1 MNDFSSYIGI
11 IGGGISGLT
20 LGCTLKKYR
29 INTIIFEKEPHLH
42 DEGAGISISPN
53 GLIALEHLDL
63 KNELEQ
69 AIEDKKR
76 ALAEAENTRRRGI
89 KDLEQ
94 SRKYGHLSFA
104 REMLSVVDSLES
116 AVNSSPQNKDELSDE
131 IKNFIVGVEM
141 TLEQLKQV
149 FNNHNISKIDPQGDK
164 FDYNV
169 HQAMFEKETDEV
181 EPGLIIEVMQ
191 PGWSLHDRL
200 LRPAMVGVS
209 KKKINKD

>member
-1 MNDFSSYIGI
+1 MTKNKTRKQDSPNLSNNGNDNIEDNKVEEVVSEDDNDFNSDED
-11 IGGGISGLT
+11 
-20 LGCTLKKYR
+20 LKK
-29 INTIIFEKEPHLH
+29 
-42 DEGAGISISPN
+42 
-53 GLIALEHLDL
+53 
-63 KNELEQ
+63 ELEQ

-116 AVNSSPQNKDELSDE
+116 AVNSSPQNKDELTDE
-131 IKNFIVGVEM
+131 TKNFIVGVEM

-181 EPGLIIEVMQ
+181 EPGVIIEVMQ

-209 KKKINKD
+209 KKKANKD

>member
-1 MNDFSSYIGI
+1 MTKNKTKKQDSSNSSNSGNDNIEENKDEEAVFDDNNLNSEEE
-11 IGGGISGLT
+11 
-20 LGCTLKKYR
+20 LKK
-29 INTIIFEKEPHLH
+29 
-42 DEGAGISISPN
+42 
-53 GLIALEHLDL
+53 
-63 KNELEQ
+63 ELEQ

-76 ALAEAENTRRRGI
+76 ALADAENTRRRGI

-116 AVNSSPQNKDELSDE
+116 AVNSSPQNKDELTDE
-131 IKNFIVGVEM
+131 IKNLIVGVEM

-149 FNNHNISKIDPQGDK
+149 FNNHNISKIDPHGDK
-164 FDYNV
+164 FDYNI
-169 HQAMFEKETDEV
+169 HQAMFEKETDKV
-181 EPGLIIEVMQ
+181 EPGIIIEVMQ

-209 KKKINKD
+209 KKKN

>member
-1 MNDFSSYIGI
+1 MTKNKTKKQVSSDSKKNENNNFEENENEEV
-11 IGGGISGLT
+11 ISEDNSDNNYLNSEEE
-20 LGCTLKKYR
+20 LKK
-29 INTIIFEKEPHLH
+29 
-42 DEGAGISISPN
+42 
-53 GLIALEHLDL
+53 
-63 KNELEQ
+63 ELEQ

-76 ALAEAENTRRRGI
+76 ALADAENTRRRGI

-94 SRKYGHLSFA
+94 SRKYGHISFA

-116 AVNSSPQNKDELSDE
+116 AVNSSPQNKDQLTDE

-209 KKKINKD
+209 KKKGNKD

>member
-1 MNDFSSYIGI
+1 MTKNKTKKQVSSNSSNNGNDNIEENKDEEAVLDDNNNLNSEEE
-11 IGGGISGLT
+11 
-20 LGCTLKKYR
+20 LKK
-29 INTIIFEKEPHLH
+29 
-42 DEGAGISISPN
+42 
-53 GLIALEHLDL
+53 
-63 KNELEQ
+63 ELEQ

-76 ALAEAENTRRRGI
+76 ALADAENTRRRGT

-94 SRKYGHLSFA
+94 SRKYGHISFA

-116 AVNSSPQNKDELSDE
+116 AVNSSPQNKDELTDE

-164 FDYNV
+164 FDYNI

>member
-1 MNDFSSYIGI
+1 MTKNKTKKQDSSNLSNNGKDNIEENKVEEVLSKDNNDFNSDED
-11 IGGGISGLT
+11 
-20 LGCTLKKYR
+20 LKK
-29 INTIIFEKEPHLH
+29 
-42 DEGAGISISPN
+42 
-53 GLIALEHLDL
+53 
-63 KNELEQ
+63 ELEQ

-116 AVNSSPQNKDELSDE
+116 AVNSSPQNKDELTDE

-209 KKKINKD
+209 KKKANKD

>member
-1 MNDFSSYIGI
+1 MKDEMNKEDQKGVEVSKDEKSVPEDNGP
-11 IGGGISGLT
+11 ISDEA
-20 LGCTLKKYR
+20 LKM
-29 INTIIFEKEPHLH
+29 
-42 DEGAGISISPN
+42 
-53 GLIALEHLDL
+53 
-63 KNELEQ
+63 ELEQ

-116 AVNSSPQNKDELSDE
+116 AVNAIPQNKDNLTDEL
-131 IKNFIVGVEM
+131 KNFIVGVEM

-149 FNNHNISKIDPQGDK
+149 FNNHNISKIDPHGDK
-164 FDYNV
+164 FDYNI
-169 HQAMFEKETDEV
+169 HQAMFEKETDKV
-181 EPGLIIEVMQ
+181 EPGIIIEVMQ

-209 KKKINKD
+209 KKKINKE

>member
-1 MNDFSSYIGI
+1 MTKNKTKKQDSSNNGNDNIEEN
-11 IGGGISGLT
+11 
-20 LGCTLKKYR
+20 K
-29 INTIIFEKEPHLH
+29 
-42 DEGAGISISPN
+42 DEEVMSDDN
-53 GLIALEHLDL
+53 NNLNFDEQLR
-63 KNELEQ
+63 KELEQ

-116 AVNSSPQNKDELSDE
+116 AVNSTPKNKDELKDE

-149 FNNHNISKIDPQGDK
+149 FNNHNISKIDPQGDR
-164 FDYNV
+164 FDYNI
-169 HQAMFEKETDEV
+169 HQAMFEKETDKV
-181 EPGLIIEVMQ
+181 EQGIIIEVMQ

-209 KKKINKD
+209 KKKINKE

>member
-1 MNDFSSYIGI
+1 MTKNKTKKQVSSDSKNNENSNFEGNKVEEVVSEDNNDFNSDED
-11 IGGGISGLT
+11 
-20 LGCTLKKYR
+20 LKK
-29 INTIIFEKEPHLH
+29 
-42 DEGAGISISPN
+42 
-53 GLIALEHLDL
+53 
-63 KNELEQ
+63 ELEQ

-76 ALAEAENTRRRGI
+76 ALADAENTRRRGI

-94 SRKYGHLSFA
+94 LRKYGHISFA
-104 REMLSVVDSLES
+104 REMLSVIDSLES
-116 AVNSSPQNKDELSDE
+116 AVNSSPQNKDQLTDE

-209 KKKINKD
+209 KKKANKD

>member
-1 MNDFSSYIGI
+1 MTKNKTKKQVSSNPSNNGNDNIEENKVEEVVSEDNNDFNSDED
-11 IGGGISGLT
+11 
-20 LGCTLKKYR
+20 LKK
-29 INTIIFEKEPHLH
+29 
-42 DEGAGISISPN
+42 
-53 GLIALEHLDL
+53 
-63 KNELEQ
+63 ELEQ
-69 AIEDKKR
+69 VIEDKKR
-76 ALAEAENTRRRGI
+76 ALADAENTRRRGI
-89 KDLEQ
+89 KDLEL

-116 AVNSSPQNKDELSDE
+116 AVNSSPKNKDELTDE

-169 HQAMFEKETDEV
+169 HQAMFEKETSEV
-181 EPGLIIEVMQ
+181 EPGVIIEVMQ

-209 KKKINKD
+209 KKKTDKD

>member
-1 MNDFSSYIGI
+1 MTKNKTKKQVSSDSKNNDNSNFEENKLEEVVSEDNNDFNSDED
-11 IGGGISGLT
+11 
-20 LGCTLKKYR
+20 LKK
-29 INTIIFEKEPHLH
+29 
-42 DEGAGISISPN
+42 
-53 GLIALEHLDL
+53 
-63 KNELEQ
+63 ELEQ

-76 ALAEAENTRRRGI
+76 ALADAENTRRRGI

-116 AVNSSPQNKDELSDE
+116 AVNSSPQNKDELTDE

-209 KKKINKD
+209 KKKANKD

>member
-1 MNDFSSYIGI
+1 MTKNKTKKQVSSDSKKNESNNIEENDNEDVVSEDNNDLNSEEE
-11 IGGGISGLT
+11 
-20 LGCTLKKYR
+20 LKK
-29 INTIIFEKEPHLH
+29 
-42 DEGAGISISPN
+42 
-53 GLIALEHLDL
+53 
-63 KNELEQ
+63 ELEQ

-76 ALAEAENTRRRGI
+76 ALADAENTRRRGI

-94 SRKYGHLSFA
+94 SRKYGHISFA

-116 AVNSSPQNKDELSDE
+116 AVNSSPQNKDELTDE

-181 EPGLIIEVMQ
+181 EPGVIIEVMQ

-209 KKKINKD
+209 KKKTNKN

>member
-1 MNDFSSYIGI
+1 MTKNKTKKQVSSDSKNNENNSFEENKVEEVLSEDNNDFNSDED
-11 IGGGISGLT
+11 
-20 LGCTLKKYR
+20 LKK
-29 INTIIFEKEPHLH
+29 
-42 DEGAGISISPN
+42 
-53 GLIALEHLDL
+53 
-63 KNELEQ
+63 ELEQ

-94 SRKYGHLSFA
+94 SRKYGHLAFA

-116 AVNSSPQNKDELSDE
+116 AVNSSPQNKDELTDE
-131 IKNFIVGVEM
+131 TKNFIVGVEM

-209 KKKINKD
+209 KKKANKD

>member
-1 MNDFSSYIGI
+1 MTKNKTKKQVSSNSSNNGNDNIEENKDEEVVSDNNNLNFDDE
-11 IGGGISGLT
+11 
-20 LGCTLKKYR
+20 LKK
-29 INTIIFEKEPHLH
+29 
-42 DEGAGISISPN
+42 
-53 GLIALEHLDL
+53 
-63 KNELEQ
+63 ELEQ

-94 SRKYGHLSFA
+94 SRKYGHLAFA

-116 AVNSSPQNKDELSDE
+116 AVNSSPQNKDELTDE
-131 IKNFIVGVEM
+131 TKNFIVGVEM

-209 KKKINKD
+209 KKKANKD

>member
-1 MNDFSSYIGI
+1 MTKNKTKKQDSSNLSNNGNDNIEDNKVEEVVSEDDNDFNS
-11 IGGGISGLT
+11 
-20 LGCTLKKYR
+20 
-29 INTIIFEKEPHLH
+29 
-42 DEGAGISISPN
+42 DEDFN
-53 GLIALEHLDL
+53 
-63 KNELEQ
+63 KELEQ

-94 SRKYGHLSFA
+94 SRKYGHLAFA

-116 AVNSSPQNKDELSDE
+116 AVNSSPQNKDELADE

-209 KKKINKD
+209 KKKANKD

>member
-1 MNDFSSYIGI
+1 MTKNKTKKQGSSNLSNNGNDNIEESKVEEVVSEDNNVFNSDED
-11 IGGGISGLT
+11 
-20 LGCTLKKYR
+20 LKK
-29 INTIIFEKEPHLH
+29 
-42 DEGAGISISPN
+42 
-53 GLIALEHLDL
+53 
-63 KNELEQ
+63 ELEQ

-116 AVNSSPQNKDELSDE
+116 AVNSSPQNKDELTDE
-131 IKNFIVGVEM
+131 TKNFIVGVEM

-209 KKKINKD
+209 KKKTNKD

>member
-1 MNDFSSYIGI
+1 MTKNKTKKQDSSNLSNNGNNNIEDNKVEEVVSEDDNDFNSYED
-11 IGGGISGLT
+11 
-20 LGCTLKKYR
+20 LKK
-29 INTIIFEKEPHLH
+29 
-42 DEGAGISISPN
+42 
-53 GLIALEHLDL
+53 
-63 KNELEQ
+63 ELEQ

-94 SRKYGHLSFA
+94 SRKYGHLAFA

-116 AVNSSPQNKDELSDE
+116 AVNSSPQNKDELTDE
-131 IKNFIVGVEM
+131 TKNFIVGVEM

>member
-1 MNDFSSYIGI
+1 MTKNKTKKQVSSDSKNNENNKVEDNKVEEVVSEDNNDFNSDED
-11 IGGGISGLT
+11 
-20 LGCTLKKYR
+20 LKK
-29 INTIIFEKEPHLH
+29 
-42 DEGAGISISPN
+42 
-53 GLIALEHLDL
+53 
-63 KNELEQ
+63 ELEQ

-94 SRKYGHLSFA
+94 SRKYGHLAFA

-116 AVNSSPQNKDELSDE
+116 AVNSSPQNKDELTDE
-131 IKNFIVGVEM
+131 TKNFIVGVEM

-169 HQAMFEKETDEV
+169 HQAMFEKETDEF

-209 KKKINKD
+209 KKKANKD

>member
-1 MNDFSSYIGI
+1 MTKNKTKKQGSSNLSNNGNDNIKESKVEEVVSEDNNVFNSDED
-11 IGGGISGLT
+11 
-20 LGCTLKKYR
+20 LKK
-29 INTIIFEKEPHLH
+29 
-42 DEGAGISISPN
+42 
-53 GLIALEHLDL
+53 
-63 KNELEQ
+63 ELEQ

-76 ALAEAENTRRRGI
+76 ALADAENTRRRGI

-94 SRKYGHLSFA
+94 SRKYGHISFA

-116 AVNSSPQNKDELSDE
+116 AVNSSPQNKDELTDE

-209 KKKINKD
+209 KKKTNKD

>member
-1 MNDFSSYIGI
+1 MTKNKTKKQVSSDSKKNENNNIEKNENEEVVSEDINDNNNLNSEED
-11 IGGGISGLT
+11 
-20 LGCTLKKYR
+20 LKK
-29 INTIIFEKEPHLH
+29 
-42 DEGAGISISPN
+42 
-53 GLIALEHLDL
+53 
-63 KNELEQ
+63 ELEQ

-76 ALAEAENTRRRGI
+76 ALADAENTRRRGI

-94 SRKYGHLSFA
+94 LRKYGHISFA
-104 REMLSVVDSLES
+104 REMLSVIDSLES
-116 AVNSSPQNKDELSDE
+116 AVNSSPQNKDQLTDE

-209 KKKINKD
+209 KKKSTKTKS

>member
-1 MNDFSSYIGI
+1 MTKNKTKTKKQHSSNNGNDNIEEKKDEEAAFDDNNNLNSEQE
-11 IGGGISGLT
+11 
-20 LGCTLKKYR
+20 LKK
-29 INTIIFEKEPHLH
+29 
-42 DEGAGISISPN
+42 
-53 GLIALEHLDL
+53 
-63 KNELEQ
+63 ELEQ

-76 ALAEAENTRRRGI
+76 ALADAENTRRRGI

-94 SRKYGHLSFA
+94 SRKYGHISFA

-116 AVNSSPQNKDELSDE
+116 AVNSSPQNKDELTDE
-131 IKNFIVGVEM
+131 TKNFIVGVEM

-209 KKKINKD
+209 KKKGNKD

>member
-1 MNDFSSYIGI
+1 MTKNKTKKQVSSDSKKNENNNIEKNENEEVVSEDNNDNNNLNSEED
-11 IGGGISGLT
+11 
-20 LGCTLKKYR
+20 LKK
-29 INTIIFEKEPHLH
+29 
-42 DEGAGISISPN
+42 
-53 GLIALEHLDL
+53 
-63 KNELEQ
+63 ELEQ

-76 ALAEAENTRRRGI
+76 ALADAENTRRRGI

-94 SRKYGHLSFA
+94 TRKYGHISFA

-116 AVNSSPQNKDELSDE
+116 AVNSSPQNKDQLTDE

>member
-1 MNDFSSYIGI
+1 MKKNKTKKQNSSNNGNDNIEGI
-11 IGGGISGLT
+11 KDEEVVSDDNNNLNFEQE
-20 LGCTLKKYR
+20 LKK
-29 INTIIFEKEPHLH
+29 
-42 DEGAGISISPN
+42 
-53 GLIALEHLDL
+53 
-63 KNELEQ
+63 ELEQ

-116 AVNSSPQNKDELSDE
+116 AVNLTPKNKDEFKDE
-131 IKNFIVGVEM
+131 VKNFIIGVEM

-149 FNNHNISKIDPQGDK
+149 FNNHNISKIDPLGDR
-164 FDYNV
+164 FDYNI

-181 EPGLIIEVMQ
+181 EPGVIIEVMQ

-209 KKKINKD
+209 KKKKNKD

>member
-1 MNDFSSYIGI
+1 MTKNKTKKQVSSDSKKNENNNIEENENEEVVSEDNNDNNDLNSEEE
-11 IGGGISGLT
+11 
-20 LGCTLKKYR
+20 LKK
-29 INTIIFEKEPHLH
+29 
-42 DEGAGISISPN
+42 
-53 GLIALEHLDL
+53 
-63 KNELEQ
+63 ELEQ

-76 ALAEAENTRRRGI
+76 ALADAENTRRRGI

-94 SRKYGHLSFA
+94 SRKYGHISFA

-116 AVNSSPQNKDELSDE
+116 AVNSSPQNKDQLTDE

-181 EPGLIIEVMQ
+181 EPGVIIEVMQ

-209 KKKINKD
+209 KKKTNKN

>member
-1 MNDFSSYIGI
+1 MTKNKTKKQDSSNNGNDNIEENKDEEVLSEDNNDFNSDED
-11 IGGGISGLT
+11 
-20 LGCTLKKYR
+20 LKK
-29 INTIIFEKEPHLH
+29 
-42 DEGAGISISPN
+42 
-53 GLIALEHLDL
+53 
-63 KNELEQ
+63 ELEQ

-76 ALAEAENTRRRGI
+76 ALADAENTRRRGI

-94 SRKYGHLSFA
+94 SRKFGHISLA
-104 REMLSVVDSLES
+104 RETLSVVDSLES

-209 KKKINKD
+209 KKKVNKD

>member
-1 MNDFSSYIGI
+1 MTKNKTRKQDSPNLSNNGNDNIEDNKVEEVVSEDDNDFNSDED
-11 IGGGISGLT
+11 
-20 LGCTLKKYR
+20 LKK
-29 INTIIFEKEPHLH
+29 
-42 DEGAGISISPN
+42 
-53 GLIALEHLDL
+53 
-63 KNELEQ
+63 ELEQ

-94 SRKYGHLSFA
+94 SRKYGHLAFA

-116 AVNSSPQNKDELSDE
+116 AVNSSPQNKDELTDE
-131 IKNFIVGVEM
+131 TKNFIVGVEM

-181 EPGLIIEVMQ
+181 EPGVIIEVMQ

-209 KKKINKD
+209 KKKANKD

>member
-1 MNDFSSYIGI
+1 MTKNKTKKQDSSNLSNNGNDNIEDNKVEEVVSEDDNDFNSDED
-11 IGGGISGLT
+11 
-20 LGCTLKKYR
+20 LKK
-29 INTIIFEKEPHLH
+29 
-42 DEGAGISISPN
+42 
-53 GLIALEHLDL
+53 
-63 KNELEQ
+63 ELEQ

-76 ALAEAENTRRRGI
+76 ALADAENTRRRGV

-116 AVNSSPQNKDELSDE
+116 AVNSSPQNKDELTDE

-169 HQAMFEKETDEV
+169 HQAMFEKETDEF

-209 KKKINKD
+209 KKKANKD

>member
-1 MNDFSSYIGI
+1 MTKNKTKKQDSSNSSNNGNDNIEENKDEEAVFDDNNN
-11 IGGGISGLT
+11 LNFEEE
-20 LGCTLKKYR
+20 LKK
-29 INTIIFEKEPHLH
+29 
-42 DEGAGISISPN
+42 
-53 GLIALEHLDL
+53 
-63 KNELEQ
+63 ELEQ

-94 SRKYGHLSFA
+94 SRKYGHLAFA

-116 AVNSSPQNKDELSDE
+116 AVNSSPQNKDELTDE
-131 IKNFIVGVEM
+131 TKNFKVGVEM

-169 HQAMFEKETDEV
+169 HQAMFEKETDEF

-209 KKKINKD
+209 KKKANKD

>member
-1 MNDFSSYIGI
+1 MTKNKTKKQVSSNSSNNGNDNIEEN
-11 IGGGISGLT
+11 
-20 LGCTLKKYR
+20 K
-29 INTIIFEKEPHLH
+29 
-42 DEGAGISISPN
+42 DEEVVSDN
-53 GLIALEHLDL
+53 NNLNFDDELR
-63 KNELEQ
+63 KELEQ

-116 AVNSSPQNKDELSDE
+116 AVNSSPQNKDELTDE

-209 KKKINKD
+209 KKKTNKD

>member
-1 MNDFSSYIGI
+1 MTKNKTKKQVSSDSTNNENNSFEENKVEEVLSEDNKDFNSDED
-11 IGGGISGLT
+11 
-20 LGCTLKKYR
+20 LKK
-29 INTIIFEKEPHLH
+29 
-42 DEGAGISISPN
+42 
-53 GLIALEHLDL
+53 
-63 KNELEQ
+63 ELEQ

-76 ALAEAENTRRRGI
+76 ALADAENTRRRGI

-94 SRKYGHLSFA
+94 LRKYGHISFA
-104 REMLSVVDSLES
+104 REMLSVIDSLES
-116 AVNSSPQNKDELSDE
+116 AVNSSPQNKDQLTDE

-169 HQAMFEKETDEV
+169 HQAMFEKETDEF

-209 KKKINKD
+209 KKKANKD

>member
-1 MNDFSSYIGI
+1 MTKNKTKKQVSSDSKKNENNNIEKNENEEVVSEDINDNNNLNSEED
-11 IGGGISGLT
+11 
-20 LGCTLKKYR
+20 LKK
-29 INTIIFEKEPHLH
+29 
-42 DEGAGISISPN
+42 
-53 GLIALEHLDL
+53 
-63 KNELEQ
+63 ELEQ

-76 ALAEAENTRRRGI
+76 ALADAENTRRRGI

-94 SRKYGHLSFA
+94 SRKYGHISFA

-116 AVNSSPQNKDELSDE
+116 AVNSSPQNKDQLTDE

-209 KKKINKD
+209 KKKTTKTKS

>member
-1 MNDFSSYIGI
+1 MTKNKTKKQDSSNNGNANIEENKDEEAVFDD
-11 IGGGISGLT
+11 SNNPNSEEE
-20 LGCTLKKYR
+20 LKK
-29 INTIIFEKEPHLH
+29 
-42 DEGAGISISPN
+42 
-53 GLIALEHLDL
+53 
-63 KNELEQ
+63 ELEQ

-76 ALAEAENTRRRGI
+76 ALADAENTRRRGI

-104 REMLSVVDSLES
+104 REILSVVDSLES

-149 FNNHNISKIDPQGDK
+149 FNNQNISKIDPQGDK

>member
-1 MNDFSSYIGI
+1 MKKNKTKEQDSSNLSNNGNDNIEDNKVEEVVSDDDNDFNSDED
-11 IGGGISGLT
+11 
-20 LGCTLKKYR
+20 LKK
-29 INTIIFEKEPHLH
+29 
-42 DEGAGISISPN
+42 
-53 GLIALEHLDL
+53 
-63 KNELEQ
+63 ELEQ

-94 SRKYGHLSFA
+94 SRKYGHLAFA

-116 AVNSSPQNKDELSDE
+116 AVNSSPQNKDELTDE
-131 IKNFIVGVEM
+131 TKNFIVGVEM

-209 KKKINKD
+209 KKKSIKTKS

>member
-1 MNDFSSYIGI
+1 MTKNKTKKQDTSNSSNNGNDNIEENKDEEAVFDDNNNLNSEEE
-11 IGGGISGLT
+11 
-20 LGCTLKKYR
+20 LKK
-29 INTIIFEKEPHLH
+29 
-42 DEGAGISISPN
+42 
-53 GLIALEHLDL
+53 
-63 KNELEQ
+63 ELEQ

-76 ALAEAENTRRRGI
+76 ALADAENTRRRGI

-94 SRKYGHLSFA
+94 SRKYGHISLA

-149 FNNHNISKIDPQGDK
+149 FNNHSISKIDPQGDK

-191 PGWSLHDRL
+191 SGWSLHDRL

-209 KKKINKD
+209 KKKANKD

>member
-1 MNDFSSYIGI
+1 MTKNKTKKQASSDSEKNDNNNIEENENEEVVSENNNDLNSDEE
-11 IGGGISGLT
+11 
-20 LGCTLKKYR
+20 LKK
-29 INTIIFEKEPHLH
+29 
-42 DEGAGISISPN
+42 
-53 GLIALEHLDL
+53 
-63 KNELEQ
+63 ELEQ

-116 AVNSSPQNKDELSDE
+116 AVNSSPQNKDELTDE

-149 FNNHNISKIDPQGDK
+149 FNNHNISKIDPQGD
-164 FDYNV
+164 
-169 HQAMFEKETDEV
+169 
-181 EPGLIIEVMQ
+181 
-191 PGWSLHDRL
+191 
-200 LRPAMVGVS
+200 
-209 KKKINKD
+209 

>member
-1 MNDFSSYIGI
+1 MTKNKIKKQDSSNSSNNGNDNIEENKDEEVMSDDNNNLNSEEE
-11 IGGGISGLT
+11 
-20 LGCTLKKYR
+20 LKK
-29 INTIIFEKEPHLH
+29 
-42 DEGAGISISPN
+42 
-53 GLIALEHLDL
+53 
-63 KNELEQ
+63 ELEQ

-76 ALAEAENTRRRGI
+76 ALADAENTRRRGI

-94 SRKYGHLSFA
+94 ARKYGHTSLA

-116 AVNSSPQNKDELSDE
+116 AVNSSPQNKDELTEE

-181 EPGLIIEVMQ
+181 EPGVIIEVMQ
-191 PGWSLHDRL
+191 PGWTLHDRL

-209 KKKINKD
+209 KKKTNKN

>member
-1 MNDFSSYIGI
+1 MTKNKTKKQVSSDSKNNENSNFEENKVEEVVSEDNNDFNSDED
-11 IGGGISGLT
+11 
-20 LGCTLKKYR
+20 LKK
-29 INTIIFEKEPHLH
+29 
-42 DEGAGISISPN
+42 
-53 GLIALEHLDL
+53 
-63 KNELEQ
+63 ELEQ

-76 ALAEAENTRRRGI
+76 ALADAENTRRRGI

-94 SRKYGHLSFA
+94 LRKYGHISFA
-104 REMLSVVDSLES
+104 REMLSVIDSLES
-116 AVNSSPQNKDELSDE
+116 AVNSSPQNKDQLTDE

-181 EPGLIIEVMQ
+181 EPGVIIEVMQ

-209 KKKINKD
+209 KKNTNKT

>member
-1 MNDFSSYIGI
+1 MTKNKTKKQDSSSLSNNGNDNIEDNKVEEVVSEDDNDFNSDED
-11 IGGGISGLT
+11 
-20 LGCTLKKYR
+20 LKK
-29 INTIIFEKEPHLH
+29 
-42 DEGAGISISPN
+42 
-53 GLIALEHLDL
+53 
-63 KNELEQ
+63 ELEQ

-94 SRKYGHLSFA
+94 SRKYGHLAFA

-116 AVNSSPQNKDELSDE
+116 AVNSSPQNKDELTDE

-209 KKKINKD
+209 KKKANKD